1 MLLFIFFAKY
11 IFSIAAMATINSK
24 TYFNLLHKQK
34 FYEWIKKL
42 EKWNWTKFFPYN
54 SPLVINSQ
62 I

>member
-1 MLLFIFFAKY
+1 
-11 IFSIAAMATINSK
+11 MATINSK

-54 SPLVINSQ
+54 SPLAINSQ